1 MDKLPEE
8 VLGSEGS
15 VPPTEISR
23 WRGSSS
29 ALDGGSVLM
38 AGSVP
43 WKLGWSLIFSI
54 LFRK

>member
-29 ALDGGSVLM
+29 ALDGGSILM

-43 WKLGWSLIFSI
+43 WKLGWM
-54 LFRK
+54 KA

>member
-1 MDKLPEE
+1 MDQLPEE

-23 WRGSSS
+23 WRGGGS
-29 ALDGGSVLM
+29 ALDRGSVLM

-43 WKLGWSLIFSI
+43 RKFGWMGA
-54 LFRK
+54 